1 MFLENGVFTKYGSES
16 SDFFV
21 RNRKKREL
29 YWLFLPII
37 ECSFDR
43 IDVFLA
49 NNGHDS
55 SFSWK
60 IWKKRT
66 ERRVLRSEIGRASH
80 IVYAKQLGLYRV
92 YAKEL
97 IIYYLSRWDR
107 QSIYDSLDLR
117 WFLCNL
123 EASRG
128 NIWERKKYVN

>member
-1 MFLENGVFTKYGSES
+1 MDVFTKYGSDS

-92 YAKEL
+92 L
-97 IIYYLSRWDR
+97 RRSWLFIIYLDEIGRASTILWIWD
-107 QSIYDSLDLR
+107 D
-117 WFLCNL
+117 FCV
-123 EASRG
+123 
-128 NIWERKKYVN
+128 IWKLQEGIFGKEKSPWNK